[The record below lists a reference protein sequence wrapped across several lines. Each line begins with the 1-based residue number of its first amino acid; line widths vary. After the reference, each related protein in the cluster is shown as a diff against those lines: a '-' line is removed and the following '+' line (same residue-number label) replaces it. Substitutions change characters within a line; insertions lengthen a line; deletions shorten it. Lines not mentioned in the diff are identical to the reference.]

1 MSSFFLTCGALA
13 ASLMRDAHQ
22 QKACYFY
29 RYQNDLKTLTELLIY
44 FAFAIPAIT
53 QDILLAIIIS

>member
-1 MSSFFLTCGALA
+1 MT
-13 ASLMRDAHQ
+13 DAHQ
-22 QKACYFY
+22 QKAGYFY